1 MPNKPVHLFFA
12 FLMFLGAWFLLD
24 KFGLGYLHLY
34 SALIFLGA
42 VLPDFLDPPGN
53 WSHRKFFHSRRLFK
67 VIAIA
72 AVVAF
77 VLGFS
82 SRNWFFVSF
91 SCLGY
96 ISHLLLDLTTPAGL
110 PY

>member
-12 FLMFLGAWFLLD
+12 FLVFLGSWFVLD
-24 KFGLGYLHLY
+24 KFNLGYLHFY

-42 VLPDFLDPPGN
+42 IMPDFLDPPGN
-53 WSHRKFFHSRRLFK
+53 WNHRKFFHSRRLFK
-67 VIAIA
+67 LISVIAVA
-72 AVVAF
+72 AF
-77 VLGFS
+77 VMGFFYRS
-82 SRNWFFVSF
+82 LFLISF